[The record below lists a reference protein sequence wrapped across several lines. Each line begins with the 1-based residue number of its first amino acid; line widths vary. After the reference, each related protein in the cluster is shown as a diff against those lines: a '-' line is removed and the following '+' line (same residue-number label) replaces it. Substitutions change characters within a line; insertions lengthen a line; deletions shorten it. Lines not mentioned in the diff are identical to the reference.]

1 MLMFFNIVIQMHKL
15 RALLRSDE
23 IETKTLIVYLKE
35 KKLDI
40 HIIVLV
46 I

>member
-1 MLMFFNIVIQMHKL
+1 MLMFYNIVIQMHKL